1 MWGGRGQVRAA
12 LYMAALV
19 ATRSNPVLRDFYQR
33 LCAAGKPKESGAYRL
48 HAQVANYTQRDG
60 QASSSLEPNRSE
72 FFTFKTV
79 AEPVEESGDKA
90 SLLRK
95 RYYGVRSMA
104 STTRVTGMLAAWFTS
119 STNSGLDASNKHM
132 TCLSPGT

>member
-19 ATRSNPVLRDFYQR
+19 ATRYNPVLRDFYQR

-79 AEPVEESGDKA
+79 AEPVEGPDA
-90 SLLRK
+90 AL
-95 RYYGVRSMA
+95 YGV
-104 STTRVTGMLAAWFTS
+104 
-119 STNSGLDASNKHM
+119 N
-132 TCLSPGT
+132 